1 MMSLDDRNIEHAF
14 DMRHFVPFV
23 QPMVDL
29 RVGRIAGFEM
39 LVRWMHP
46 SKGLLLPEKFVG
58 LIQDGSFSWKV
69 TEAMLS
75 QTCRAAAGWPDHLF
89 LSVGLSDSQLQEG
102 IERRI
107 ATTAARA
114 GFPMNRL
121 IIAINGATIGR
132 DFHRTRKVAEEIR
145 RLGARISLDDFG
157 TSQSDLAHARGL
169 PLDQI
174 RLDAGLTEAMTHGHS
189 GWLVVANVLE
199 LGRSLGLSTVGKGIG
214 KEAQLDMLGLLNCDV
229 GQGELLGT
237 PTRLEVAQTRTADPD
252 WNVVTGFP
260 TLSAM
265 PNADLSFSTLWG
277 LKETLELRSRG
288 SRNIG
293 LCTFDQDR
301 RYRKVNKMLAD
312 INGRLITAHLGHVV
326 GDILP
331 SHRAVAVNAYLERV
345 LSGEEGIKYE
355 IEKRADHAASAHFL
369 VSLEPIRDRRNTVTG
384 VACVMENMTKP

>member
-1 MMSLDDRNIEHAF
+1 
-14 DMRHFVPFV
+14 
-23 QPMVDL
+23 
-29 RVGRIAGFEM
+29 
-39 LVRWMHP
+39 
-46 SKGLLLPEKFVG
+46 
-58 LIQDGSFSWKV
+58 
-69 TEAMLS
+69 
-75 QTCRAAAGWPDHLF
+75 
-89 LSVGLSDSQLQEG
+89 
-102 IERRI
+102 
-107 ATTAARA
+107 
-114 GFPMNRL
+114 
-121 IIAINGATIGR
+121 
-132 DFHRTRKVAEEIR
+132 
-145 RLGARISLDDFG
+145 
-157 TSQSDLAHARGL
+157 
-169 PLDQI
+169 
-174 RLDAGLTEAMTHGHS
+174 
-189 GWLVVANVLE
+189 
-199 LGRSLGLSTVGKGIG
+199 
-214 KEAQLDMLGLLNCDV
+214 MLGLLNCDV

-355 IEKRADHAASAHFL
+355 IEKHADHAASAHFL